1 MRAAV
6 LALQG
11 AFAEHERILEDM
23 GVEYME
29 IRQEKDAYQ
38 DFDALILPGEKAR
51 QWESSLEIIICSIY

>member
-38 DFDALILPGEKAR
+38 DFDAAGGRKHGNGKAP
-51 QWESSLEIIICSIY
+51 